1 MLKQDIEEQLADR
14 LVTRIQET
22 NKYILEKIGENIKY
36 MSTLTPTQAYQI
48 GQILK
53 YGGSYE
59 EIAKYIAKTSG
70 KNVQEIYKIFE
81 EVAKSNKQF
90 AKQFYE
96 YRGIDYIPYNKDS
109 ALQKQVKSIAT
120 ITAETY
126 RNISNTKGIG
136 FLFKDLQGQM
146 YFKDI
151 KESYYEIIDRGI
163 LAISQGK
170 ETFQNEMRRIMK
182 QLGNSGVVLYDNGRT
197 RRLDSAIRMNIMDGL
212 RQLNIENSKTFGKEY
227 GSNMVEVSH
236 HTNSAPDHIDTVD
249 GKQFARI
256 DVIRQQIAS
265 GTEKEIKLED
275 IQGTKVKVKGKWY
288 DDYDTINNSLDRKV
302 STLNCR
308 HYPFEGILGVSKPSY
323 TKEQIDADKKK
334 NLDGFNFEGKHYTLY
349 EGSQLCRRVELEI
362 RKAKDTQILARASGD
377 DELVLQ
383 SQGRITKLTN
393 KYREILKAS
402 GLPSQLQRASVS
414 GYRRVAKSKLQ

>member
-1 MLKQDIEEQLADR
+1 MLSQEIEER
-14 LVTRIQET
+14 LSEHLVNRIEEA
-22 NKYILEKIGENIKY
+22 NSYILKRIGEAIKRI
-36 MSTLTPTQAYQI
+36 STLTPSQAYQI
-48 GQILK
+48 AQILK
-53 YGGSYE
+53 FGGTYE
-59 EIAKYIAKTSG
+59 EIAKELAKVSG
-70 KNVQEIYKIFE
+70 KNVQDIYKIFE
-81 EVAKSNKQF
+81 EVAKNNKQF
-90 AKQFYE
+90 AKQFYK
-96 YRGIDYIPYNKDS
+96 YRGIDYIPYKKDI
-109 ALQKQVKSIAT
+109 ALQNLVKSIGD
-120 ITAETY
+120 ITAQTY
-126 RNISNTKGIG
+126 VNISRTRGIG
-136 FLFKDLQGQM
+136 FLFEGLDGQLS
-146 YFKDI
+146 FKNI
-151 KESYYEIIDRGI
+151 QQAYYEIIDRGI
-163 LAISQGK
+163 LSISQGK
-170 ETFQNEMRRIMK
+170 ETFQTEMRRIMK
-182 QLGNSGVVLYDNGRT
+182 QLGNNGVVLYESGRT
-197 RRLDSAIRMNIMDGL
+197 RRLDSAVRTNILDGIRA
-212 RQLNIENSKTFGKEY
+212 LNNETSRRFGEEY

-265 GTEKEIKLED
+265 GIEKEIKLED

-288 DDYDTINNSLDRKV
+288 DDYDAINNSLDRKV

-323 TKEQIDADKKK
+323 TKEQIEADKKK
-334 NLDGFNFEGKHYTLY
+334 NLDGFEFEGKHYTLY